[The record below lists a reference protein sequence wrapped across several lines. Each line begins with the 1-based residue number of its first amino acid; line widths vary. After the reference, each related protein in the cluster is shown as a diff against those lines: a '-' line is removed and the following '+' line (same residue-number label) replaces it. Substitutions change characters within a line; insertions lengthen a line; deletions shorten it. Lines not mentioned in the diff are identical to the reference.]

1 MDALTGAY
9 MRDLGFLTLEN
20 EILRSKRSEQQF
32 VVAFVDVDGLKQF
45 NDKRGHAAGDDLLKK
60 VVEVLRHQLR
70 AYDPVVRVGGDEFL
84 CGLVGTDMATA
95 RKRARDIETAVG
107 VEAESSV
114 TIGLASLGPDDSL
127 DELISRADADMYGH
141 KKD

>member
-20 EILRSKRSEQQF
+20 EIVRSRRSEQQL

-45 NDKRGHAAGDDLLKK
+45 NDEQGHAAGDDLLRRI
-60 VVEVLRHQLR
+60 VGVLRHQLR
-70 AYDPVVRVGGDEFL
+70 AYDPVVRVGGDEFI

-95 RKRARDIETAVG
+95 RKRAAAIKSAVG
-107 VEAESSV
+107 ADAHGSV
-114 TIGLASLGPDDSL
+114 TIGLAALGPNDSL
-127 DELISRADADMYGH
+127 DELISRADADMYGR
-141 KKD
+141 KDE